1 MSSPESGFEALPP
14 WALVSL
20 VAMGLF
26 VVLLAAIRLDVRWH
40 WTPKSVAQQPAALRF
55 SFLDGKGRM
64 PMRMGSGAAGF
75 DCYVRETTK
84 VPRYS
89 RVKVPLGFAVEIP
102 KGYCGL
108 IVLRSSASLT
118 RNLSLAGGFGVIDS
132 DYRGEVH
139 AIFEGGRRGELLQ
152 AGERLVQLVIVRQ
165 DEHVIERVGQELLS
179 KTERGEA
186 GFGST
191 GTS

>member
-1 MSSPESGFEALPP
+1 MTTLPP
-14 WALVSL
+14 WALV
-20 VAMGLF
+20 A
-26 VVLLAAIRLDVRWH
+26 LAALFFVFMALLMGIRLNLRWQ
-40 WTPKSVAQQPAALRF
+40 WTPKPVAQQPAALRF
-55 SFLDGKGRM
+55 STILGGKFPSRM
-64 PMRMGSGAAGF
+64 SKGAAGF
-75 DCYVRETTK
+75 DCYVASTTRI
-84 VPRYS
+84 PRYS
-89 RVKVPLGFAVEIP
+89 KVKVPLGFAVEIP

-108 IVLRSSASLT
+108 IVLRSNVSLN
-118 RNLSLAGGFGVIDS
+118 RQLCLAGGFGVIDS

-139 AIFEGGRRGELLQ
+139 AIFEGGRRGQLLQ

-165 DEHVIERVGQELLS
+165 DEHVIERVGQEELS

>member
-1 MSSPESGFEALPP
+1 MSDTFLRFLSEMARMAGCAVIVFWLMRFAWPSWFSAGARLPGP
-14 WALVSL
+14 V
-20 VAMGLF
+20 
-26 VVLLAAIRLDVRWH
+26 
-40 WTPKSVAQQPAALRF
+40 RF

-64 PMRMGSGAAGF
+64 PMRMGPGAAGF

-102 KGYCGL
+102 KGFCGL
-108 IVLRSSASLT
+108 IVLRSSASLN
-118 RNLSLAGGFGVIDS
+118 RHLSLAGGFGVIDS

-139 AIFEGGRRGELLQ
+139 AIFEGGRKGELLI

-165 DEHVIERVGQELLS
+165 DELVVERVGQGMLS

-191 GTS
+191 GAS